1 MTDWT
6 NPRYALVYLDVDD
19 NVVEVEITD
28 SPENKASGWCIGDR
42 MAGYPTAVAVDVYE
56 MCEKRYL
63 VGRRWSYFGNRQ
75 VPPRLGFSI

>member
-28 SPENKASGWCIGDR
+28 SPDDRAAGRCVGDR
-42 MAGYPTAVAVDVYE
+42 TAGYPTAVAVDVYE
-56 MCEKRYL
+56 IYEKRYPA
-63 VGRRWSYFGNRQ
+63 GRRWSYFGSKQ
-75 VPPRLGFSI
+75 VPA

>member
-1 MTDWT
+1 
-6 NPRYALVYLDVDD
+6 
-19 NVVEVEITD
+19 
-28 SPENKASGWCIGDR
+28 
-42 MAGYPTAVAVDVYE
+42 VDVYE